1 MDHGGAITG
10 LLRRM
15 SAGEAQAEADLLPL
29 VYAQL
34 HALAAR
40 YLRGE
45 RAAHTLSPTALVNEA
60 YLRLANDGG
69 FSPADRR
76 GYFAIAARRMRQ
88 VLVDHARHRDAAKRD
103 GGQREAAITLSSL
116 ATAQDGGD
124 VDTLALDQALTQ
136 LEAMDER
143 KARVVELRYFAG
155 LTMDEVAAALDI
167 SRATAQRDWEVARTF
182 LFQALR

>member
-1 MDHGGAITG
+1 MGDSGAITG

-15 SAGEAQAEADLLPL
+15 SAGEAQAGADLLPL

-60 YLRLANDGG
+60 WLRLANDAG
-69 FSPADRR
+69 FTPADRR
-76 GYFAIAARRMRQ
+76 EYFAIAARRMRQ
-88 VLVDHARHRDAAKRD
+88 VLVDHARHRDAAKRG
-103 GGQREAAITLSSL
+103 GGQREAAVTLSSL
-116 ATAQDGGD
+116 ASEQGGGD
-124 VDTLALDQALTQ
+124 VDALALDQALTR
-136 LEAMDER
+136 LDAMDER

-155 LTMDEVAAALDI
+155 LGMDEVAEVLDI